1 MVPGPNPQT
10 AAAAPTPPILVRQG
24 VTVVNP
30 GAKTGGDRAQEM
42 TGQGPKE
49 EEEEDEDNATSGI
62 TPTPGPTHPAETNPR
77 VEDNQPRTGSA
88 GKLTS
93 GEMRHSPRPQPLQ
106 DKVSTIR
113 IILKILVLW
122 QIFKPRELGPIFRRQ
137 PQSKLLPPDLARLE
151 PHPKDRK
158 FILRL
163 EQLVPVKIPRYLSL

>member
-1 MVPGPNPQT
+1 MPPLLQPWQHLRHRHLPYSPPHPVTSLGTGVAPKTRPLIGKVPGPNPQT
-10 AAAAPTPPILVRQG
+10 AAAAPTPPILVHQG

-106 DKVSTIR
+106 DKVSTIK
-113 IILKILVLW
+113 IILKTLVL
-122 QIFKPRELGPIFRRQ
+122 
-137 PQSKLLPPDLARLE
+137 
-151 PHPKDRK
+151 
-158 FILRL
+158 
-163 EQLVPVKIPRYLSL
+163 